1 MPNIRIHT
9 FPALL
14 TAFSLTDS
22 KLIAHPIKPMLMRN
36 FSITNLEQSKRLYF
50 AGLKLSTADYIIQY
64 SISKV
69 SGVVDVEE
77 TPIKVERPSD
87 LQKAED
93 NDSFSA
99 AWSLGKLIYMM
110 PDSIPSAYDEYEN
123 TMPDEFAVFNLV
135 MGQNS
140 VKYVADGSRCRL
152 RANGSCLLDAV
163 VEMVEMLLKEE
174 YFDYSEDK
182 E

>member
-1 MPNIRIHT
+1 
-9 FPALL
+9 
-14 TAFSLTDS
+14 
-22 KLIAHPIKPMLMRN
+22 MRN
-36 FSITNLEQSKRLYF
+36 FSITNLEQSKRLFY
-50 AGLKLSTADYIIQY
+50 AGLKLSTADYIIQH

-77 TPIKVERPSD
+77 TPIKVERKSD
-87 LQKAED
+87 LQKAEN

-110 PDSIPSAYDEYEN
+110 PDFIPSAYDEYEN

-140 VKYVADGSRCRL
+140 VKYVADGGRCRL
-152 RANGSCLLDAV
+152 GSNGSCLLGAV
-163 VEMVEMLLKEE
+163 VEMVEILLKEE
-174 YFDYSEDK
+174 YFDYSEDQT
-182 E
+182 EF

>member
-1 MPNIRIHT
+1 MH
-9 FPALL
+9 
-14 TAFSLTDS
+14 
-22 KLIAHPIKPMLMRN
+22 N
-36 FSITNLEQSKRLYF
+36 FSITNLEQSKRLYY
-50 AGLKLSTADYIIQY
+50 AGLKLSTADYLIRH

-69 SGVVDVEE
+69 GGVVNVEE
-77 TPIKVERPSD
+77 TPIRVEAPSD
-87 LQKAED
+87 LKKAED
-93 NDSFSA
+93 NDTFSA
-99 AWSLGKLIYMM
+99 AWSLGKLIHMM
-110 PDSIPSAYDEYEN
+110 PDTIPSAYDENGNE
-123 TMPDEFAVFNLV
+123 MPDEFAVFNLV

-174 YFDYSEDK
+174 YFDYSE

>member
-1 MPNIRIHT
+1 
-9 FPALL
+9 
-14 TAFSLTDS
+14 
-22 KLIAHPIKPMLMRN
+22 MLMHN
-36 FSITNLEQSKRLYF
+36 YSITNLEQSKRLYF
-50 AGLKLSTADYIIQY
+50 AGLKLSTADYIIKH

-69 SGVVDVEE
+69 SGVVDAEE
-77 TPIKVERPSD
+77 TPIKVERKSD
-87 LQKAED
+87 LQKVEG

-135 MGQNS
+135 MEQNS

>member
-1 MPNIRIHT
+1 
-9 FPALL
+9 
-14 TAFSLTDS
+14 
-22 KLIAHPIKPMLMRN
+22 MRN
-36 FSITNLEQSKRLYF
+36 FSITNLEQSKRLYY

-110 PDSIPSAYDEYEN
+110 PYSIPSAYDEYEN